1 MKKTRNISMMERI
14 RNLNTQA
21 REHLVKTLNRASIW
35 GVAPVAPLP
44 AYGVK
49 MALGNTVEPA
59 HVWVMV
65 AIGTMFIPLWYG
77 FFQAI
82 IVVILNAEPQKPTP
96 KKRKPKPGIT
106 PGDVA

>member
-1 MKKTRNISMMERI
+1 
-14 RNLNTQA
+14 
-21 REHLVKTLNRASIW
+21 
-35 GVAPVAPLP
+35 
-44 AYGVK
+44 
-49 MALGNTVEPA
+49 
-59 HVWVMV
+59 MV